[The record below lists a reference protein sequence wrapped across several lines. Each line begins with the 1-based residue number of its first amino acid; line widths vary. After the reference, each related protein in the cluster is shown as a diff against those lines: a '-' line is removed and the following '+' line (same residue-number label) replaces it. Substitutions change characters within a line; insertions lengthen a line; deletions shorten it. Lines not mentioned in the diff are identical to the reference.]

1 MGSGLVSDLPSHTGG
16 KSKIAPHSYTEQ
28 FYEHLPFYLSIGMTF
43 EQYWDGDCCLVKYY
57 RKAHYLRQQRRNQE
71 LWAMGAYVYEALT
84 DVAPVLHAFAK
95 KGTKPTPYISEPF
108 ALTDREV
115 RERKEREAKRRCDE
129 QKAKVTAWA
138 KRVNTRIQK
147 GGKQDG

>member
-1 MGSGLVSDLPSHTGG
+1 
-16 KSKIAPHSYTEQ
+16 
-28 FYEHLPFYLSIGMTF
+28 MTF

-57 RKAHYLRQQRRNQE
+57 RKAHYLRQQRLNQE

-95 KGTKPTPYISEPF
+95 KGAKPTPYISEPF
-108 ALTDREV
+108 ALTGREV
-115 RERKEREAKRRCDE
+115 RERKEREAKRRCEE
-129 QKAKVTAWA
+129 QKAKVAAWA

-147 GGKQDG
+147 GGKKDG